1 MVKKVF
7 IAGGGTGGHFYPA
20 LSVAKFL
27 DKNGYEICYFGTKNG
42 IESEKDF
49 LGKKYLFDIK
59 GVRGKGILNKPSSI
73 YKLLKTAFKI
83 KKIIKKEKPLFS
95 ICFGG
100 YTSVPL
106 GIASWLSGIDLYI
119 HEQNSIPSYS
129 NILLSKFAKKIFI
142 TFEYTKK
149 YFPEEKTH
157 LTGLPIRK
165 SLLKRLSLTKEEAR
179 KILNINAKEKVVLI
193 FGGSQGAKK
202 LNEICLK
209 LAEKHKDVIFINIQG
224 KSKLGNIS
232 KNIIAFDYFEDMGL
246 LYKVSDLV
254 ICRAGAS
261 TVNEILTFGK
271 YAIFIPYPY
280 AASNHQYYN
289 VKWLEEKNLC
299 KVITEENISQI
310 YKEFE
315 NLLNIDFSKF
325 EDKIRELS
333 ITDAEKRI
341 YKELKNENI

>member
-1 MVKKVF
+1 MSKKVF
-7 IAGGGTGGHFYPA
+7 ISGGGTGGHFYPA
-20 LSVAKFL
+20 LSIANYLKEKGF
-27 DKNGYEICYFGTKNG
+27 EIYYFGTKHG
-42 IESEKDF
+42 IESKKEF
-49 LGKKYLFDIK
+49 PGEKYLFDIK
-59 GVRGKGILNKPSSI
+59 GVRGKGLFYKPASV

-106 GIASWLSGIDLYI
+106 GLASWLSGTNLYI

-142 TFEYTKK
+142 TFEYTNI
-149 YFPEEKTH
+149 YFPKEKTY
-157 LTGLPIRK
+157 LTGLPIRD
-165 SLLKRLSLTKEEAR
+165 SLKERLSLTKKEAR
-179 KILNINAKEKVVLI
+179 NILNIDENKKVVLI

-224 KSKLGNIS
+224 KSKLENIPENVI
-232 KNIIAFDYFEDMGL
+232 KFDYFEDMGL
-246 LYKVSDLV
+246 LYKVSDFI

-261 TVNEILTFGK
+261 TVNEIISFGK
-271 YAIFIPYPY
+271 YSVFVPYPY

-289 VKWLEEKNLC
+289 VEWLEEMGVC
-299 KVITEENISQI
+299 SIVTEENLNKI
-310 YKEFE
+310 FE
-315 NLLNIDFSKF
+315 KFEKLLNIDFSKY
-325 EDKIRELS
+325 EDKIKRLS
-333 ITDAEKRI
+333 IIDAEERI
-341 YKELKNENI
+341 YKEITK